1 MLRSSMFCEIERSG
15 RSRGAEAFPAKGAD
29 FTLACAQT
37 ESSESARSGM
47 ISDPALLALVT
58 RAQAEDRDAQSELV
72 RCYSGRIAGFVR
84 PMMRGGDAV
93 EDIVQ
98 LIMIKMCRRLPGLR
112 EAALFESWLFM
123 LSRNT
128 VLDQLRRAKLRP
140 VSVIDP
146 TPWLDREP
154 AEEASGRCREIMEE
168 VERATL
174 NCSDKDRRILRLVL
188 DGASYQTIAKFEE
201 LTIGALKLR
210 VHRLRLLLRASLRGD
225 CVHGLRSPSAL
236 R

>member
-1 MLRSSMFCEIERSG
+1 M
-15 RSRGAEAFPAKGAD
+15 
-29 FTLACAQT
+29 
-37 ESSESARSGM
+37 
-47 ISDPALLALVT
+47 
-58 RAQAEDRDAQSELV
+58 
-72 RCYSGRIAGFVR
+72 
-84 PMMRGGDAV
+84 

-98 LIMIKMCRRLPGLR
+98 LIMIKMSRRLKGLR

-128 VLDQLRRAKLRP
+128 VLDQLRRAKCRP

-188 DGASYQTIAKFEE
+188 DGASYQTIAKLEE

-225 CVHGLRSPSAL
+225 FAHGLRSLSSL

>member
-1 MLRSSMFCEIERSG
+1 MYRSSMLREIEMSG
-15 RSRGAEAFPAKGAD
+15 CSRGAEEFPAKGAD
-29 FTLACAQT
+29 SALACDQT
-37 ESSESARSGM
+37 ESSESKCSGPS
-47 ISDPALLALVT
+47 SDPELLAIVT

-72 RCYSGRIAGFVR
+72 RRYSGRIAGFVR
-84 PMMRGGDAV
+84 PMIRGGDAV

-98 LIMIKMCRRLPGLR
+98 LIMIKMSRRLQGLR

-128 VLDQLRRAKLRP
+128 VLDQLRRAKCRP

-188 DGASYQTIAKFEE
+188 DGASYQTIAKLEE

-225 CVHGLRSPSAL
+225 FAHGLRSLSSL